1 MTLQDIVTVL
11 ETYRGREKTMRT
23 VQYGLLFV
31 TPLAK
36 ENVRKAL
43 QTVSSQLGVARVIL
57 RLFDDLPMLQYSL
70 SCIRNSKGKDRIL
83 KYLEVVNTLVD
94 QLYFP
99 VEHIAWARDIKVL
112 RGSSKTLWNVSVL
125 LWGLSLVLTILRS
138 LRHIFLMKQPTAR
151 ASTKEKEKVEALYRA
166 ELLTVI
172 MQAADLLNALNWL
185 PHRPW
190 KKSFPVWQV
199 RSLCTWKPWH
209 HQPFPL
215 WKVGFLGLVS
225 SLIGFSKLLSLQRS

>member
-125 LWGLSLVLTILRS
+125 LWGLSLVLTILR
-138 LRHIFLMKQPTAR
+138 
-151 ASTKEKEKVEALYRA
+151 EKVEALYRA

>member
-83 KYLEVVNTLVD
+83 RYLEVVNTLVD

-112 RGSSKTLWNVSVL
+112 RGSSKTFWNVSVL

-138 LRHIFLMKQPTAR
+138 LRHIFLMKQPTAG
-151 ASTKEKEKVEALYRA
+151 ASTKEKEKVEALYTA

-199 RSLCTWKPWH
+199 
-209 HQPFPL
+209 
-215 WKVGFLGLVS
+215 GFLGLVS

>member
-1 MTLQDIVTVL
+1 
-11 ETYRGREKTMRT
+11 MRT

-83 KYLEVVNTLVD
+83 RYLEVVNTLVD

-112 RGSSKTLWNVSVL
+112 RGSSKTFWNVSVL
-125 LWGLSLVLTILRS
+125 LWGLSLVLTILR
-138 LRHIFLMKQPTAR
+138 
-151 ASTKEKEKVEALYRA
+151 EKVEALYTA

-190 KKSFPVWQV
+190 KKSFPLWQV

>member
-125 LWGLSLVLTILRS
+125 LWGLSLVLTILR
-138 LRHIFLMKQPTAR
+138 
-151 ASTKEKEKVEALYRA
+151 EKVEALYRA

-199 RSLCTWKPWH
+199 
-209 HQPFPL
+209 
-215 WKVGFLGLVS
+215 GFLGLVS